1 MSTDHLRRAALLLRQ
16 NRKKEA
22 RLLARIVLQEEPT
35 NADAWAVLAQAAEG
49 RDEAVECLQR
59 VRNLTRSARTRA
71 WAEERL
77 AQLGVRGGALQ
88 LHPSPPGGGVLRG
101 AAAGLGAAILVLV
114 GVTALMGTSRP
125 APPDGA
131 TETGTPTVS
140 LHPAR
145 MTLTAWALTPR
156 PTATHTPWPTD
167 TPTPRPT
174 ITWAPTRTPLPPATD
189 RPPAT
194 PALPDGVTLISPAA
208 GAIVNQASTTFEWSA
223 DGAATGYR
231 LVVRRLDG
239 SAAIDQHY
247 GPEVCSGARCGVTV
261 PGSML
266 GNGTY
271 SWQVEAGNGQ
281 STAASDSLTFTRAWA
296 ELSGFALGGQV
307 PNSFS
312 HAGLMKQAGMTWIK
326 LQVIWPEIPASTAGA
341 FVRGG
346 HGLGFRVLLSVKGPV
361 YQTSIDFAG
370 YLDYL
375 HEVASYQP
383 DAIEV
388 WNEMN
393 LSTEW
398 PAGQIDP
405 RSYVND
411 MLGPAYRTIKQTSP
425 DTVVITGA
433 LASTGVHDGVNVW
446 SDDLYLRG
454 MMRAGAARYA
464 DCIGFHYNAGATSP
478 RATSGHP
485 ADPGTGHYSW
495 YFKPTVDVYRN
506 GSGGRLPLCLT
517 EVGFLSGE
525 GYPPLPQDWFWAG
538 GTTAELQA
546 AWLAE
551 TVQYARELGFIRLVV
566 IWNVDFTTWGE
577 NGDPQAG
584 FAIVRPD
591 GSCPA
596 CEALRAVMEQQP

>member
-1 MSTDHLRRAALLLRQ
+1 MSTDHLRRAALLLGQ

-22 RLLARIVLQEEPT
+22 RLLARTVLQEEPT
-35 NADAWAVLAQAAEG
+35 NADAWAVLAQAAED

-59 VRNLTRSARTRA
+59 MRDLSRSERARA
-71 WAEERL
+71 WAEDRL
-77 AQLGVRGGALQ
+77 VQLSTGQGAPRLR
-88 LHPSPPGGGVLRG
+88 LSPPGRGVLGG
-101 AAAGLGAAILVLV
+101 AAAGLGAAIFVLA
-114 GVTALMGTSRP
+114 GVMVLMGISRP
-125 APPDGA
+125 APPNGT
-131 TETGTPTVS
+131 TETGTPTAS
-140 LHPAR
+140 ARPAL

-194 PALPDGVTLISPAA
+194 PAPPNSITLISPAA
-208 GAIVNQASTTFEWSA
+208 GAIINQASTIFQWSV
-223 DGAATGYR
+223 DGAATSYR
-231 LVVRRLDG
+231 LTVRRPDG
-239 SAAIDQHY
+239 SVAIDQHY
-247 GPEVCSGARCGVTV
+247 GPEVCSGTQCSVTV
-261 PGSML
+261 PGSVL

-271 SWQVEAGNGQ
+271 SWQVEASDGVL
-281 STAASDSLTFTRAWA
+281 AVASNSLIFTRARA

-312 HAGLMKQAGMTWIK
+312 HAGLMKEAGMTWIK
-326 LQVIWPEIPASTAGA
+326 LQVIWPETSASTTGA

-346 HGLGFRVLLSVKGPV
+346 HELGFRVLLSVKGPV
-361 YQTSIDFAG
+361 YPTNIDFAG

-375 HEVASYQP
+375 REVASYQP

-388 WNEMN
+388 
-393 LSTEW
+393 
-398 PAGQIDP
+398 IDP
-405 RSYVND
+405 HSYVND
-411 MLGPAYRTIKQTSP
+411 MLGPAYRTIKQASP

-454 MMRAGAARYA
+454 MMRAGAAHYA

-495 YFKPTVDVYRN
+495 YFKPTVDVYWN
-506 GSGGRLPLCLT
+506 GSGGGLPLCLT

-596 CEALRAVMEQQP
+596 CETLRVVMEQPP